1 MIIHADTDTVHQQDM
16 STMNRRH
23 RGDIMTDTIFQLRH
37 NFLSLLI
44 IGCVI
49 MCVCCNRPD
58 FLFYPTLFF
67 GQRKICYVVV
77 CYLSGSMRIYLA
89 LVDHWKWM
97 CPLACNINVYFCNLT
112 NSKHRLRNENLC
124 NPKWVVHKA
133 MFSVVKDITICNFKP
148 LCSDVETNI
157 IGKLLGIYLSQKYL
171 HSNSLFLTNC
181 KNEL

>member
-49 MCVCCNRPD
+49 MCVCCNRP
-58 FLFYPTLFF
+58 LSFF
-67 GQRKICYVVV
+67 ILHVSLDKGKSVVV

-97 CPLACNINVYFCNLT
+97 CPLACNINVYFCNPT
-112 NSKHRLRNENLC
+112 NSKHRLHNENLC